1 MIKTGEEAVAWIHS
15 RKKFGSRPGLTR
27 VNHLLELLGNP
38 EKQVKGI
45 HVAGTNGKGSTVMY
59 LRCLLAET
67 GLTVGTF
74 TSPYIESFYERIAVN
89 GKPIP
94 AEDFVQLVNQ
104 FMPLIE
110 AMDQEER
117 YQGIT
122 EFEILTAMAFVY
134 FKDTVDLAI
143 FEAGIGGL
151 LDSTNVIQPLFTTIT
166 TIGLDHV
173 DILGDTEEK
182 IAQQKAGII
191 KPKVPMVTGNIS
203 KESLRKIEAVAKTN
217 QAPLYRYGEEYQA
230 TYLYHEERNGEVF
243 DFKNNQ
249 LTLHKLTTPLLGKH
263 QIENAAVALQL
274 FCLYCAKI
282 QRPVEEA
289 EIRKA
294 LMKVRWPARMEKI
307 SDHPTI
313 IIDGAH
319 NPHAVER
326 LVVNIEEEFTQG
338 EVYLLFSA
346 ITTKNIEGMLR
357 RIQEVPNLHLAVT
370 TFDYPNAVKM
380 TDYQKASL
388 GDTLTFYS
396 DWRQGIKEITHK
408 MTAKDT
414 LFVTGSLYF
423 VSQVREEFQV
433 ASSFA

>member
-1 MIKTGEEAVAWIHS
+1 MIKTGEEAVEWIHS

-191 KPKVPMVTGNIS
+191 KSQVPMVTGNIS
-203 KESLRKIEAVAKTN
+203 KESLREIEAVAKTN

-243 DFKNNQ
+243 DFENSQ

-326 LVVNIEEEFTQG
+326 LAVNIEEEFTQG

-380 TDYQKASL
+380 ADYQKASL
-388 GDTLTFYS
+388 GDTLTFYP